1 MSSSSGS
8 PWYRGTRGSLGWCF
22 FSVSAVLVV
31 SVVLAVLVVSFVGV
45 VTIRCSYSSVDQSDS
60 EDDYRTIC

>member
-1 MSSSSGS
+1 MVF
-8 PWYRGTRGSLGWCF
+8 F